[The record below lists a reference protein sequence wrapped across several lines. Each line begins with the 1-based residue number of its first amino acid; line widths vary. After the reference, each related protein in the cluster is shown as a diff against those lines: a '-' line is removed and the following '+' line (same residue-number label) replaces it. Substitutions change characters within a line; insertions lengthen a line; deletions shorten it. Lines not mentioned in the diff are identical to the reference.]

1 MADQPNKTETSASA
15 WGASQV
21 YVMAAL
27 CFAVGILIGYLL
39 HSPAT
44 SQAAL
49 ASVPSPQMQAPS
61 NMPPGMP
68 EQMPS
73 LEQLKQMADKTAAPL
88 LQQLQSDP
96 KNAELLMQIAYVYK
110 AAHQFKEATSY
121 FDRSLQIDPENVV
134 ARTEMASCL
143 YYTGD
148 VDKAIAQLQQSL
160 KYDPKHAGTLFN
172 LGMIRW
178 KGKSDAPGA
187 IAAWE
192 KLLNLYPNYE
202 RKAVVQQLIAE
213 AKQHGRTVVANAP
226 RVKAD
231 SQ

>member
-1 MADQPNKTETSASA
+1 MADQPNTTENSASA

-21 YVMAAL
+21 YVMAAV
-27 CFAVGILIGYLL
+27 CFALGILIGYLL

-44 SQAAL
+44 SAAAL
-49 ASVPSPQMQAPS
+49 SAVPGPQMQAPA

-68 EQMPS
+68 KQMPTPEQM
-73 LEQLKQMADKTAAPL
+73 KQMADKTASPL
-88 LQQLQSDP
+88 LQQLQSEP

-110 AAHQFKEATSY
+110 SAHQFKEAASY
-121 FDRSLQIDPENVV
+121 FDRSLQIDPKNVT

-172 LGMIRW
+172 LGMMRW
-178 KGKSDAPGA
+178 KGKSDAEGA

-192 KLLNLYPNYE
+192 KLLSLYPNYE
-202 RKAVVQQLIAE
+202 RKAAVQQLIAE

-226 RVKAD
+226 KARAD

>member
-1 MADQPNKTETSASA
+1 MADQPNTTENSAST

-27 CFAVGILIGYLL
+27 CFALGILIGYLL

-44 SQAAL
+44 SAATVS
-49 ASVPSPQMQAPS
+49 AVSGPQMQAPA

-68 EQMPS
+68 QQMPTPEQM
-73 LEQLKQMADKTAAPL
+73 KQMADKTAAPL

-96 KNAELLMQIAYVYK
+96 KNAELLMQVAYVYK
-110 AAHQFKEATSY
+110 AAHQFKEAASY
-121 FDRSLQIDPENVV
+121 FDRSLQIDPKNVA

-143 YYTGD
+143 YYIGD
-148 VDKAIAQLQQSL
+148 TDNAIAQLQQSL

-172 LGMIRW
+172 LGIIKW
-178 KGKSDAPGA
+178 KGKSDAQGA
-187 IAAWE
+187 IAAWD
-192 KLLNLYPNYE
+192 KLLALYPNYE

-213 AKQHGRTVVANAP
+213 AKQHGRAVVAKGP
-226 RVKAD
+226 R
-231 SQ
+231 Q

>member
-1 MADQPNKTETSASA
+1 MADQPNTTDNSASK
-15 WGASQV
+15 WNASQA

-44 SQAAL
+44 SAASL
-49 ASVPSPQMQAPS
+49 SAAPGPQMQAPAS
-61 NMPPGMP
+61 MPPGMGQ
-68 EQMPS
+68 QMPS
-73 LEQLKQMADKTAAPL
+73 LEQMKQMADKQAEPL
-88 LQQLQSDP
+88 LKQLQSDP
-96 KNAELLMQIAYVYK
+96 KNPQLLMQIAYVYK
-110 AAHQFKEATSY
+110 AAHQFKESASY
-121 FDRSLQIDPENVV
+121 FDRSLRIDPKNVA

-148 VDKAIAQLQQSL
+148 TDSAIAQLEQSL

-178 KGKSDAPGA
+178 KGKSDADGA

-192 KLLNLYPNYE
+192 KLLALYPNYD
-202 RKAVVQQLIAE
+202 RKAVVEQLIAE
-213 AKQHGRTVVANAP
+213 AKQHGRATVANAP
-226 RVKAD
+226 K
-231 SQ
+231 S